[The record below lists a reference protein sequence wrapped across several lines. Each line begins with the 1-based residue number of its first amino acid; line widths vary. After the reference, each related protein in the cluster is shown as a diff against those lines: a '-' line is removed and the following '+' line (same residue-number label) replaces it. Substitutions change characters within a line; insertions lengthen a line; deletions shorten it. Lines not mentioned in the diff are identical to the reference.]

1 MVRQQGITAAIV
13 LTLALTASL
22 PPTASADPPPLS
34 RAEAA
39 ITASH
44 GSAIVQPNPDEQTA
58 TSAPNPG
65 PCSEVCSGG
74 AGSYGSSPAVVVVG
88 HSGGIGWGD
97 VAIGAAVSLL
107 AVGIGLAGTRAAT
120 IRRRRRTGAQR
131 AIVMN

>member
-13 LTLALTASL
+13 LAIALTASL
-22 PPTASADPPPLS
+22 PPTASADPAPLA

-97 VAIGAAVSLL
+97 VAIGAAASLL
-107 AVGIGLAGTRAAT
+107 VFGIGLAGTRAAT
-120 IRRRRRTGAQR
+120 IRRRRRTGEPR
-131 AIVMN
+131 AVVTS